1 MKDDW
6 KRSHQVALWAGI
18 AAFFGSLLAIGLF
31 DVLNPD
37 KAAEYLGAFIVA
49 GITSGS
55 VYARERL
62 NDAKKERA
70 EDEERRRKERRR
82 PASK

>member
-1 MKDDW
+1 MQDNW
-6 KRSHQVALWAGI
+6 NRSHQVAFWAGV

-37 KAAEYLGAFIVA
+37 QLAEYAGAFIVA

-55 VYARERL
+55 VYAHERL